1 MPAGHITRTAPGE
14 RLGHRGPPDV
24 QPVEFAASSRD
35 EARGIGRAFSGAL
48 PELRWIRS
56 VDLERTHE
64 TGSIRR
70 LFEPPYFDI
79 QLAVLLQHRVRR
91 PGVPWQRSCLHQLRR
106 VTRQRDGAHDR
117 QQYDERAN
125 TACGGREARFP
136 ADDPEARVAALAPVG
151 RLKSMGS
158 GFSGCGA
165 RAPDIDALADRA
177 TFHDRSRGISRACSN
192 MQPATGKSGPR
203 RQKSMKRQSTC
214 L

>member
-1 MPAGHITRTAPGE
+1 MPAGHITRTAPRA
-14 RLGHRGPPDV
+14 RLGHRGLPDV

-35 EARGIGRAFSGAL
+35 ETRGIRRAFSSGL
-48 PELRWIRS
+48 PAPRWMRS

-64 TGSIRR
+64 TGSVRR

-125 TACGGREARFP
+125 TGCGGREARFP

-151 RLKSMGS
+151 RLKSVGS

-177 TFHDRSRGISRACSN
+177 AFHDRSRSISVRAAICSP
-192 MQPATGKSGPR
+192 QPGKVDPGGKS
-203 RQKSMKRQSTC
+203 